1 MRVHNLQMG
10 RRMPMGPSRAYS
22 HAFRP
27 YIKPII
33 LPHHYLIYMA
43 NEGDMEIIQ
52 GGFEVKYGEI
62 DAFDDWHLLLFLS
75 SR

>member
-1 MRVHNLQMG
+1 
-10 RRMPMGPSRAYS
+10 MPMGPSRAYS

-52 GGFEVKYGEI
+52 GGFEVKYREI
-62 DAFDDWHLLLFLS
+62 DA
-75 SR
+75 